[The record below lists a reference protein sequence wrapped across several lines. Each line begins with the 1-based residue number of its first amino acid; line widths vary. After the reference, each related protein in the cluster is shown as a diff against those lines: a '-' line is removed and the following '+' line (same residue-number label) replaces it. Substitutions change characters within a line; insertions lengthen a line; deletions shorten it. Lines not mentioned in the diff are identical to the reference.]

1 MKGQAF
7 VTFASENSADKALKE
22 TNGFVLNSKP
32 MAVVCVKVY
41 CRKSALK
48 FIFMKYIVKSI
59 SAYEVWVSICSVLIY
74 TLYTGVLI

>member
-32 MAVVCVKVY
+32 MAVVCGKVY
-41 CRKSALK
+41 
-48 FIFMKYIVKSI
+48 YIVKSI
-59 SAYEVWVSICSVLIY
+59 STYEVWVSICSVLIF

>member
-41 CRKSALK
+41 
-48 FIFMKYIVKSI
+48 YIVKSI
-59 SAYEVWVSICSVLIY
+59 STYEVWVSICSVLIFY
-74 TLYTGVLI
+74 IIYWCTDIMHSLQT

>member
-41 CRKSALK
+41 
-48 FIFMKYIVKSI
+48 YIVKSI
-59 SAYEVWVSICSVLIY
+59 SAYEVWVSICSVLIF

>member
-41 CRKSALK
+41 
-48 FIFMKYIVKSI
+48 YIVKSI
-59 SAYEVWVSICSVLIY
+59 STYEVWVSLCSVLIY

>member
-41 CRKSALK
+41 
-48 FIFMKYIVKSI
+48 YIVKSI
-59 SAYEVWVSICSVLIY
+59 STYEVWVSICSVLIF

>member
-41 CRKSALK
+41 CQNQHSSL
-48 FIFMKYIVKSI
+48 IFMKDIVKSI
-59 SAYEVWVSICSVLIY
+59 STYEVWVSLCSVLIF
-74 TLYTGVLI
+74 TLYTAVLI

>member
-41 CRKSALK
+41 CQNLHS
-48 FIFMKYIVKSI
+48 S
-59 SAYEVWVSICSVLIY
+59 LI
-74 TLYTGVLI
+74 L

>member
-1 MKGQAF
+1 MKEGRMKGQAF

-41 CRKSALK
+41 
-48 FIFMKYIVKSI
+48 YIVKSI
-59 SAYEVWVSICSVLIY
+59 STYEVWVSICSVLIF

>member
-41 CRKSALK
+41 
-48 FIFMKYIVKSI
+48 YIVKSI
-59 SAYEVWVSICSVLIY
+59 STYEVWVSLCSVLIF
-74 TLYTGVLI
+74 TLYILYILFILYIYILVY

>member
-41 CRKSALK
+41 
-48 FIFMKYIVKSI
+48 YIVKSI
-59 SAYEVWVSICSVLIY
+59 STYEVWVSICSVLIY

>member
-41 CRKSALK
+41 
-48 FIFMKYIVKSI
+48 YIVKSI
-59 SAYEVWVSICSVLIY
+59 STFEVWVSICSVLIF